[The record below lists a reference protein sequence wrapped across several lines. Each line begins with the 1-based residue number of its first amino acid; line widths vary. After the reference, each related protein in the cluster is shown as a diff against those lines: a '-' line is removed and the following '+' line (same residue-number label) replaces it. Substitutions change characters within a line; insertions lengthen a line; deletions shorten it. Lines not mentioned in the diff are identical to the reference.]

1 MDTKQEK
8 RNNQTN
14 GFGRIK
20 LFFNDLFQQ
29 LDEIEWA
36 MDKIKYPQSPL
47 EEARKKAMLEAC
59 IKENATAEKDRKEKA
74 CRVNYA
80 N

>member
-8 RNNQTN
+8 RNNQTS

-20 LFFNDLFQQ
+20 LFFNDLFEQ

-47 EEARKKAMLEAC
+47 EEARRESQKQAAEIAKSSQDAKSGSYR
-59 IKENATAEKDRKEKA
+59 IK
-74 CRVNYA
+74 YA
-80 N
+80 D

>member
-8 RNNQTN
+8 RNNQTS

-20 LFFNDLFQQ
+20 LFFNDLFEQ

-47 EEARKKAMLEAC
+47 EEARRESQKQAAEIANSSQDAKSGSYR
-59 IKENATAEKDRKEKA
+59 IK
-74 CRVNYA
+74 YA
-80 N
+80 D